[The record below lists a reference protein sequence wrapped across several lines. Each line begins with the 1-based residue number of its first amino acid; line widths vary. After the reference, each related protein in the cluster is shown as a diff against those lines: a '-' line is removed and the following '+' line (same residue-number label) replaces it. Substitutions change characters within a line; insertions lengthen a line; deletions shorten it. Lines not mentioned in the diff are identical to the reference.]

1 MKSEAK
7 IVILVPTE
15 SEIGVFRRMMP
26 RADVRLTGV
35 GPYRCAAVTAA
46 VCAERPD
53 WIVLAGIAGCYPE
66 SGEKVGECVLV
77 ETERTADVGS
87 FSEGA
92 FTDKFAER
100 YGCPYVERFS
110 RWPLVAS
117 NSVSAAASP
126 FVSRDGVQIENM
138 EGAAF
143 FRVCREFGIPFL
155 ELRSLS
161 NRVGDPFARWEVG
174 RATEELARSLESLL
188 ELIKQS

>member
-1 MKSEAK
+1 
-7 IVILVPTE
+7 
-15 SEIGVFRRMMP
+15 MP
-26 RADVRLTGV
+26 RVDVRLTGV

-66 SGEKVGECVLV
+66 SGVKVGECVLV

-126 FVSRDGVQIENM
+126 FVRRDGVQIENM
-138 EGAAF
+138 EGAAL
-143 FRVCREFGIPFL
+143 FRVCKEFGIPFL

-161 NRVGDPFARWEVG
+161 NRVGDPFARWEIG
-174 RATEELARSLESLL
+174 RATEELARALVSLL
-188 ELIKQS
+188 ELIRQS

>member
-26 RADVRLTGV
+26 RADVRLAGV

-53 WIVLAGIAGCYPE
+53 WIVLAGIAGCYSE
-66 SGEKVGECVLV
+66 SSVKVGECVLV
-77 ETERTADVGS
+77 ETERAADVGS

-92 FTDKFAER
+92 FADKFAER
-100 YGCPYVERFS
+100 YSCPYVQRFS

-143 FRVCREFGIPFL
+143 FRT
-155 ELRSLS
+155 
-161 NRVGDPFARWEVG
+161 FARPVTIEDGAWIGGGGSCFPE
-174 RATEELARSLESLL
+174 
-188 ELIKQS
+188 

>member
-15 SEIGVFRRMMP
+15 SEIGVFRRRMP
-26 RADVRLTGV
+26 RVDVRLTGV

-87 FSEGA
+87 FSEG
-92 FTDKFAER
+92 
-100 YGCPYVERFS
+100 
-110 RWPLVAS
+110 
-117 NSVSAAASP
+117 
-126 FVSRDGVQIENM
+126 GVYRQV
-138 EGAAF
+138 
-143 FRVCREFGIPFL
+143 RRTVWVPVCREVQ
-155 ELRSLS
+155 SLAACCEQQ
-161 NRVGDPFARWEVG
+161 RECG
-174 RATEELARSLESLL
+174 RFTFCQA
-188 ELIKQS
+188 